1 MNRRGWI
8 ASSLLLLLIAG
19 TAIGLAGW
27 KSSALRRE
35 AAASASQPEPVET
48 VTFAVAAE
56 REHVATT
63 TSIGTVLALRSV
75 VLQNELPGTVR
86 DVALEPG
93 TIVEAGT
100 LLVALDVAVEQAEL
114 DAQEA
119 RAALAETVLGRMQRA
134 LLNRGAS
141 AVDVD
146 KAKAERDVAQAEV
159 QRLRAIIE
167 RKTIH
172 ATFRARV
179 GLADVH
185 VGQYLD
191 AGTRLT
197 TLQGVDDS
205 VHVDFSV
212 AQDVAAG
219 LKVGTRV
226 DVSVAGDDA
235 PIAGEIVALDARVDP
250 TTRNAWVRAKLA
262 SNEALPGAS
271 VRVIVPV
278 GRPRAVVSVPV
289 SALRKG
295 PAGDHV
301 FVLVDDAQG
310 RTRAQLRTVR
320 SGPML
325 GDEAVILDG
334 LTAGERVAA
343 SGSFKLRD
351 GGLVA
356 LAADAGG
363 SEGQ

>member
-250 TTRNAWVRAKLA
+250 T
-262 SNEALPGAS
+262 
-271 VRVIVPV
+271 
-278 GRPRAVVSVPV
+278 
-289 SALRKG
+289 
-295 PAGDHV
+295 
-301 FVLVDDAQG
+301 
-310 RTRAQLRTVR
+310 
-320 SGPML
+320 
-325 GDEAVILDG
+325 
-334 LTAGERVAA
+334 
-343 SGSFKLRD
+343 
-351 GGLVA
+351 
-356 LAADAGG
+356 
-363 SEGQ
+363 